1 MSDRLGLLLFWLI
14 PLAIVLVA
22 AVAIIH
28 SGRKQKKD
36 LQLWKESNQLLNDR
50 IQQSTKRVEEIEGQL
65 GDKR

>member
-14 PLAIVLVA
+14 PLVIVLVA

-28 SGRKQKKD
+28 IGRKQKKD